1 MNNRASSA
9 RTLDDSYNKIDTSK
23 LKEMHKTW
31 ITLVM
36 LKLFIY
42 LCIFFAGLRTWT
54 FSTF

>member
-42 LCIFFAGLRTWT
+42 LCIFFAVLRTWT